1 MTHEILALDI
11 GGTPFA
17 WLAPREAVGYYAA
30 RKVAWDLGDD
40 TLTFRGGYNRAGER
54 STITARSI
62 IAIAGSEL
70 MARYSREI
78 VPLGDRNAMLFRRDR
93 MVCAYCGG
101 VFRRDD
107 LTRDH
112 IVPRAQGGAD
122 RWMNV
127 VSACQ
132 SCNVRKGNR
141 TPEGAGMPLLYAPY
155 EPCRWEHFIL
165 AGRHILADQME
176 YLKSAL
182 PQHSRA
188 V

>member
-1 MTHEILALDI
+1 MHEILALDI

-17 WLAPREAVGYYAA
+17 WIAPRDAVGYYAA

-40 TLTFRGGYNRAGER
+40 TLTFRGGMNRAGER
-54 STITARSI
+54 STIVARPI

-70 MARYSREI
+70 MARYARGI
-78 VPLGDRNAMLFRRDR
+78 IPLGDRNAMLFRRDR

-101 VFRRDD
+101 AFRRDD

-132 SCNVRKGNR
+132 ACNVRKGNR
-141 TPEGAGMPLLYAPY
+141 TPEAAVMPLLYAPY

-165 AGRHILADQME
+165 AGRNILADQME
-176 YLKSAL
+176 YLKAAL
-182 PQHSRA
+182 PKHSRA
-188 V
+188 A